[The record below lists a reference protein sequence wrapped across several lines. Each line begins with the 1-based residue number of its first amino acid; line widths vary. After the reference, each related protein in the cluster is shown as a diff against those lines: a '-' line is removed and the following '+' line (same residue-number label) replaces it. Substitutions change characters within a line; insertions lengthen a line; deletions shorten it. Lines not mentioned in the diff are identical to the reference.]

1 MTVISVTAGTAGA
14 GPARLPPAQVRSAA
28 SPAAGGMSAI
38 CRRMMREYPAM
49 TGMHAQTMR
58 GADDIGQMNQPMT
71 GRAG

>member
-1 MTVISVTAGTAGA
+1 
-14 GPARLPPAQVRSAA
+14 
-28 SPAAGGMSAI
+28 MSAI